1 MTRVVSFVISV
12 ILTLQLA
19 ASFDLFPRFLSR
31 PSHFLWPVMNYPM
44 YSSAHYE
51 GAVIARYR
59 VFGRTADGSEVQVT
73 ADDLGL
79 NFRKFQDLTIAPLRD
94 RDVRRAAAFAE
105 IYRVRMG
112 TRLVAMRLE
121 RDGYVLTRDGLQ
133 PAPPVRLSA
142 VLLQA
147 Q

>member
-1 MTRVVSFVISV
+1 
-12 ILTLQLA
+12 
-19 ASFDLFPRFLSR
+19 
-31 PSHFLWPVMNYPM
+31 MNYPM

-59 VFGRTADGSEVQVT
+59 VFGRTADGPEVQVT

-79 NFRKFQDLTIAPLRD
+79 NFRKFQDLTIAALRD

>member
-44 YSSAHYE
+44 YSSAHY
-51 GAVIARYR
+51 
-59 VFGRTADGSEVQVT
+59 
-73 ADDLGL
+73 DLGL
-79 NFRKFQDLTIAPLRD
+79 NFRKFQDLTIAALRD